1 MTLKTQ
7 QFILLPTR
15 GLRATAAANST
26 LALREFLGGTGVS
39 TTRGG
44 PATIKMK
51 EMAPVQM
58 RVLDSIHSDGPKLVE
73 MASDSSSALRA
84 NHPGLRIAPVV
95 YYRPALAPRFEIE
108 STMKTAKVA
117 AKLKLQIVSKRDG
130 RPVAG
135 AFVVAFTD
143 FANRYGAQGTTN
155 KKGEVS
161 LALGGSSKKLQ
172 RLYVYPGSGFWSAL
186 KKNLTVTSGMQI
198 GLEPVALNFTD
209 ALRYFYGQAADN
221 AGAGVKVGVIDTG
234 IDTKHPDLL
243 VNGGANTVV
252 GENPN
257 DYGDNGEHHGTH
269 VAGIIAARGLPP
281 AGLRGLAPAVT
292 LRSYRVFGKN
302 SGQASNY
309 AIIKAIDQA
318 VLDGCDLIN
327 MSLGGGPV
335 DIATQD
341 AIEYAREE
349 GSVVIVAAGN
359 DDRSPVSF
367 PASDSLAIAISA
379 MGRKKTFPSGTAD
392 AGDVAS
398 PYGKDKNN
406 FVAAFSNIGPEIDLT
421 GPGVAIL
428 STVPGGYTPMSGTSM
443 ACPAVTGFAAKLLA
457 TRADILGMS
466 RSPARSEA
474 IVQALLQAAKSLG
487 FGPRYEGQGLPQ

>member
-1 MTLKTQ
+1 MTLKTR

-15 GLRATAAANST
+15 GLRAAASNST
-26 LALREFLGGTGVS
+26 FALREFLGGMGAGA
-39 TTRGG
+39 TRGS
-44 PATIKMK
+44 ATVEKA
-51 EMAPVQM
+51 ETTPVQM
-58 RVLDSIHSDGPKLVE
+58 RILDSIHSEGPKLVE
-73 MASDSSSALRA
+73 MSPDSTSALRA
-84 NHPGLRIAPVV
+84 NQPGIRIAPVV
-95 YYRPALAPRFEIE
+95 YYRPAIAPRFEIE
-108 STMKTAKVA
+108 SAPKATKAA
-117 AKLKLQIVSKRDG
+117 AKLKLQIVSKPDG
-130 RPVAG
+130 HPVVG

-143 FANRYGAQGTTN
+143 FANRFGAQGTTN

-161 LALGGSSKKLQ
+161 LAVGGSSKKIE
-172 RLYVYPGSGFWSAL
+172 RLYVYPSSGFWSAL
-186 KKNLTVTSGMQI
+186 KKNLVLTSGMQI

-221 AGAGVKVGVIDTG
+221 AGAGVKVAVIDTG
-234 IDTKHPDLL
+234 IDTKHSDLN

-252 GENPN
+252 GENPS

-302 SGQASNY
+302 RGEASNY
-309 AIIKAIDQA
+309 SIVKAIDQA
-318 VLDGCDLIN
+318 ILDGCDLIN
-327 MSLGGGPV
+327 MSLGGGPS

-341 AIEYAREE
+341 AIEYARAQ

-443 ACPAVTGFAAKLLA
+443 ACPAVAGFAAKMLS
-457 TRADILGMS
+457 TRADILGMQ

-474 IVQALLQAAKSLG
+474 IVQALLQAARSFG